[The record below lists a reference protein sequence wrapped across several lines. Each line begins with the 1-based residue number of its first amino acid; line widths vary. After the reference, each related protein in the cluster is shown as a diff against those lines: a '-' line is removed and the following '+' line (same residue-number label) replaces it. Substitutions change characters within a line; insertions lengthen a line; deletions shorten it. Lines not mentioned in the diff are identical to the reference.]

1 MDAGE
6 DGKPAYI
13 QLLGET
19 LKELDVS
26 VGHIVITHWHH
37 DHLGGLN
44 NVMKL
49 TKGTHTHTQVNMH
62 MRVCANELFTKLP
75 IHLNNLPPK
84 FCDRTYSLAN
94 ASIHIYVALCNR
106 VHAWDLDM

>member
-26 VGHIVITHWHH
+26 VSHIVITHWHQ

-44 NVMKL
+44 DVMEL
-49 TKGTHTHTQVNMH
+49 TQGTHTHTH
-62 MRVCANELFTKLP
+62 MSKHA
-75 IHLNNLPPK
+75 H
-84 FCDRTYSLAN
+84 A
-94 ASIHIYVALCNR
+94 YVRMNCSQNCQST
-106 VHAWDLDM
+106 

>member
-6 DGKPAYI
+6 DEKPAYI

-26 VGHIVITHWHH
+26 VGHIVITHWHQ

-44 NVMKL
+44 DVVKL
-49 TKGTHTHTQVNMH
+49 TQGTHTH
-62 MRVCANELFTKLP
+62 K
-75 IHLNNLPPK
+75 
-84 FCDRTYSLAN
+84 
-94 ASIHIYVALCNR
+94 
-106 VHAWDLDM
+106 